1 MGENHTSAFS
11 AEYIISGA
19 LCYSTLALRIYIS
32 GYMYL
37 YIRICRCVYLYVYT
51 CRYIYLYTCICER
64 MYLDMCICGYMYLY
78 MYICGVCIFEC
89 VYLCVYTCTHIEI
102 MPQVYVGAN
111 VIDKCKVIYKR
122 HGTESFLT
130 IHFLRKY

>member
-1 MGENHTSAFS
+1 
-11 AEYIISGA
+11 
-19 LCYSTLALRIYIS
+19 
-32 GYMYL
+32 
-37 YIRICRCVYLYVYT
+37 
-51 CRYIYLYTCICER
+51 
-64 MYLDMCICGYMYLY
+64 MYLDMCICGYMYLHTYICECMYLY
-78 MYICGVCIFEC
+78 MYIYGVCIFEC

-111 VIDKCKVIYKR
+111 VIDKCKVIYKH